1 MDTPNYSAP
10 ERVYQTQRSM
20 GKRANKYNLTWILP
34 VDSGFYY
41 LPRLHFCNIYTTI
54 HRNWSGSG
62 YPVYKDYIVLVN
74 DLDGHKSKQDLWLAM
89 HPSPYKHQYA
99 DAYLNGLE
107 VFKLSKDH
115 NLSSPNPKLSL
126 DNLQQSSIIEGN
138 DKTPL
143 YAIIIG
149 AHISSDAILPSNR
162 CRRFTLQE
170 VKSATNKFNDNC
182 CIGSGGFG
190 KVYKGYM
197 DNATTTVVVKR
208 LNLSSSQ
215 GLKEFATEILLLFIL
230 RHVHLVSMIGYCEDD
245 GEMVLVYEYM
255 AHGTLQHEQ
264 TSSLMEKTS

>member
-1 MDTPNYSAP
+1 
-10 ERVYQTQRSM
+10 
-20 GKRANKYNLTWILP
+20 
-34 VDSGFYY
+34 
-41 LPRLHFCNIYTTI
+41 
-54 HRNWSGSG
+54 
-62 YPVYKDYIVLVN
+62 
-74 DLDGHKSKQDLWLAM
+74 M

-126 DNLQQSSIIEGN
+126 DNLLQSSVIEGN

-149 AHISSDAILPSNR
+149 VFKHYNTTCDQQSQAQISSDATLPSNR

-170 VKSATNKFNDNC
+170 VKTATNEFNDNC
-182 CIGSGGFG
+182 CIGSGGFD

-208 LNLSSSQ
+208 LNLSSS
-215 GLKEFATEILLLFIL
+215 
-230 RHVHLVSMIGYCEDD
+230 
-245 GEMVLVYEYM
+245 
-255 AHGTLQHEQ
+255 
-264 TSSLMEKTS
+264 